1 MTEII
6 NNITNQQWFITIVS
20 FLSANF
26 MAILFFLI
34 KMIKD
39 RTKIRRINEAFE
51 ELLAERTDEL
61 NEEQKE
67 KIEEVKKATDEKIN
81 EGINKVEK
89 LFNEAFERLSDDK
102 KLQIEANAAKLQEIL
117 LSLVDDFEEKPEEE
131 QELIESGE

>member
-6 NNITNQQWFITIVS
+6 NNITNQQWFITVVS

-67 KIEEVKKATDEKIN
+67 KIEEVKKVTDEKIN
-81 EGINKVEK
+81 EGINKVEE
-89 LFNEAFERLSDDK
+89 LFNKAFEKLSDDK

>member
-6 NNITNQQWFITIVS
+6 NNITNQQWFITVVS

-34 KMIKD
+34 KMVKD

-67 KIEEVKKATDEKIN
+67 KIEEVKKVTDEKIN
-81 EGINKVEK
+81 EGINKVEE
-89 LFNEAFERLSDDK
+89 LFNKAFEKLSDDK